1 MITAFLIL
9 FAYLM
14 GSIPTGVILARSF
27 GDIDLR
33 KVGSGNIG
41 ATNVSRALGRKFGL
55 ITLLGDMSKGLLPVL
70 LARWLV
76 ESEILILTVAFV
88 AFLGHL
94 YPVYLRFKGGKGIAT
109 ALGVFLGLTPLA
121 ALLALGLWL
130 ICFII
135 WRISSLSSLIAATAM
150 PIIVGLLNDSWL
162 YLSFSLII
170 TALIFYTHRENIQ
183 KLIEGTKA

>member
-1 MITAFLIL
+1 MITILLIV

-14 GSIPTGVILARSF
+14 GSIPTGVILARAF

-41 ATNVSRALGRKFGL
+41 ATNVSRALGRKFG
-55 ITLLGDMSKGLLPVL
+55 IMTLLGDTGKGLIPVL
-70 LARWLV
+70 LARWLAV
-76 ESEILILTVAFV
+76 SELLILTVALA

-94 YPVYLRFKGGKGIAT
+94 YPIFLRFKGGKGIAT
-109 ALGVFLGLTPLA
+109 ALGVFSGLTPLA

-130 ICFII
+130 AGFII
-135 WRISSLSSLIAATAM
+135 WRLSSLSSLVAATAM
-150 PIIVGLLNDSWL
+150 PIIVGLLYHSKL

-170 TALIFYTHRENIQ
+170 TALLFYTHRENIQ
-183 KLIEGTKA
+183 RLIAGTET